1 MGKTVWSKV
10 ILIIGIVLILSIGT
24 GAFMHQKATNIKLQY
39 QDYLVRQ
46 AEVTQLTALTAD
58 LNLSIVQVQQW
69 LTDISATRAAE
80 GYDDGF
86 AEAKTYFEKTQ
97 VLIKDLKS
105 SKQTSNEELEA
116 LSKGIAHFYDI
127 GQKMAWHYI
136 KDGHT
141 GGNAYMGTFD
151 GASEDLQKILV
162 PFFTKMD
169 NLQKSLNS
177 EITNELDLLIKTIII
192 TFIGMALFVA
202 FTLIVLSRWLSS
214 VIKEKTHTLSTS
226 VEQLISTSHQLGD
239 KAHSM
244 NDVVSN
250 QASSLQES
258 VSSLEEISSMVQK
271 SADAANNSMKISM
284 ESSDAAIRGKK
295 TVEDMTDSIGQ
306 IAKSNNV
313 IMEEIQK
320 SNEEIS
326 LIVNVIAQIGEKTKV
341 INDIVFQTKLLSFN
355 ASVEAAR
362 AGEHGKGFAVVAEEV
377 GNLAAMSGKAAL
389 EISEMLENSIKEV
402 TNTVESTKGKIAT
415 LVEEGKQKV
424 DRGIET
430 AHECDEALDEIMKN
444 VNLVNDKVKEIAASS
459 SEQSI
464 AVNEVNA
471 AIGELDRSTNESTTI
486 SNETLSMS
494 KTING
499 QTESVKDVIVGLTQ
513 LIDSSKEIRQF
524 EQQNVSNLT
533 NHDIK
538 DNVLDLEPVMA
549 KPSVTPNAPSTS
561 SISNISSKNEV
572 IGGDLD
578 IPAEDDPRFEE
589 C

>member
-1 MGKTVWSKV
+1 
-10 ILIIGIVLILSIGT
+10 
-24 GAFMHQKATNIKLQY
+24 
-39 QDYLVRQ
+39 
-46 AEVTQLTALTAD
+46 
-58 LNLSIVQVQQW
+58 
-69 LTDISATRAAE
+69 
-80 GYDDGF
+80 
-86 AEAKTYFEKTQ
+86 
-97 VLIKDLKS
+97 
-105 SKQTSNEELEA
+105 
-116 LSKGIAHFYDI
+116 
-127 GQKMAWHYI
+127 
-136 KDGHT
+136 
-141 GGNAYMGTFD
+141 
-151 GASEDLQKILV
+151 
-162 PFFTKMD
+162 
-169 NLQKSLNS
+169 
-177 EITNELDLLIKTIII
+177 
-192 TFIGMALFVA
+192 
-202 FTLIVLSRWLSS
+202 
-214 VIKEKTHTLSTS
+214 
-226 VEQLISTSHQLGD
+226 
-239 KAHSM
+239 
-244 NDVVSN
+244 
-250 QASSLQES
+250 
-258 VSSLEEISSMVQK
+258 
-271 SADAANNSMKISM
+271 
-284 ESSDAAIRGKK
+284 
-295 TVEDMTDSIGQ
+295 Q